1 MTRTSMT
8 TYTCGIC
15 QTTPDQVSHHRAH
28 ISTQKH
34 KDKKEIFELK
44 LRNVEHDQLHMEYGT
59 TDVLNIVEQ
68 LETVLFKPKT
78 DTSKKL
84 QTRCSHDKAMT
95 LQEKIKMSDD
105 NKNITNRE
113 ALKEKIH
120 EIHNFMRN
128 NGAGYGMNALKIF
141 NILFFNFFYIIY

>member
-1 MTRTSMT
+1 MT

-68 LETVLFKPKT
+68 LETVLFKPKN
-78 DTSKKL
+78 DTSDYS
-84 QTRCSHDKAMT
+84 SHFSARSSHRGDRYTSLVDMCDK
-95 LQEKIKMSDD
+95 
-105 NKNITNRE
+105 
-113 ALKEKIH
+113 
-120 EIHNFMRN
+120 
-128 NGAGYGMNALKIF
+128 
-141 NILFFNFFYIIY
+141 